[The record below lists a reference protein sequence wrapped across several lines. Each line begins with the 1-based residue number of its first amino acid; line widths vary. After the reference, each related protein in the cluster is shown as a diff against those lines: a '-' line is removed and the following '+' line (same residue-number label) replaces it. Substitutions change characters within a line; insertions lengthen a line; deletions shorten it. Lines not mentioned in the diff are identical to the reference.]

1 MQNTISDVVVNLGK
15 ILKKDNIDWNLFDE
29 KLKEIEDI
37 NIFDEKYEQTILTE
51 LLHKDRFYKNGALMP
66 EVIKHFLVNGYDVLA
81 NEGANGGLAL
91 STLCWSCYDKY
102 VLESAKVLFD
112 AGAPLEYKSSDED
125 DEFAG
130 VIGSLEWKIPGAWG
144 PHCNYAMANTLEAY
158 YAMAKAYE
166 AEEDY
171 KDIDSFHKCIGEIVT
186 KVSYSGDVSGLKTIN
201 NTTEFGNNL
210 VMWFGDYPLVISNY
224 MDMVVN
230 PLFVRKNEGVLSDI
244 SKQFDRILGAK
255 LIRIKYLDSITCYL
269 EFDNGYRV
277 MFSTYDIGDRKR
289 NGLFEIIAIDTNDIK
304 ELEIL
309 GICKIKGKT
318 YASHVVEY
326 EEEVLTLIC
335 KDGDYCIFPDESNI
349 RKYSIGLIR
358 CSKEL
363 MRDYVRK
370 FPLSEITETREFRK
384 KGNLVG
390 LRFKCKEG
398 YLYIKTNEYYQLEI
412 LLSQEK
418 FNPNDCSYLCQKK
431 EVGIHMEFSLIE
443 NKD

>member
-1 MQNTISDVVVNLGK
+1 
-15 ILKKDNIDWNLFDE
+15 
-29 KLKEIEDI
+29 
-37 NIFDEKYEQTILTE
+37 
-51 LLHKDRFYKNGALMP
+51 
-66 EVIKHFLVNGYDVLA
+66 
-81 NEGANGGLAL
+81 
-91 STLCWSCYDKY
+91 
-102 VLESAKVLFD
+102 
-112 AGAPLEYKSSDED
+112 
-125 DEFAG
+125 
-130 VIGSLEWKIPGAWG
+130 
-144 PHCNYAMANTLEAY
+144 MANTLEAY

-166 AEEDY
+166 AKEYY

-186 KVSYSGDVSGLKTIN
+186 KVSCFGDVSSLRTIKD
-201 NTTEFGNNL
+201 TTEFSNNL

-230 PLFVRKNEGVLSDI
+230 PLFVCKNEGALSDV

-255 LIRIKYLDSITCYL
+255 LKKIRYLDSITCYL
-269 EFDNGYRV
+269 EFDNECRV

-289 NGLFEIIAIDTNDIK
+289 NGLFEIRTIETNNIK
-304 ELEIL
+304 ELEIIE
-309 GICKIKGKT
+309 ICKIKGNT

-335 KDGDYCIFPDESNI
+335 KDGVYCIFPDESNI
-349 RKYSIGLIR
+349 NKYSIGLIH

-370 FPLSEITETREFRK
+370 FPLSEITEISEFREK
-384 KGNLVG
+384 DNLVG

-412 LLSQEK
+412 LLSHEK
-418 FNPNDCSYLCQKK
+418 FNPNDCSYLCQKE

-443 NKD
+443 NKN

>member
-1 MQNTISDVVVNLGK
+1 MQDAINTAVKNLTK
-15 ILKKDNIDWNLFDE
+15 ILKSEVIDWNIFDE
-29 KLKEIEDI
+29 ELRKIEDI
-37 NIFDEKYEQTILTE
+37 NIYDEKYEETILTE
-51 LLHKDRFYKNGALMP
+51 LLHEDCFYKNGALMP

-81 NEGANGGLAL
+81 NEGANGGLVL
-91 STLCWSCYDKY
+91 SALCWSSYDKY

-112 AGAPLEYKSSDED
+112 AGTPLEYKSSDED

-144 PHCNYAMANTLEAY
+144 PDCDYAMANTLEAY
-158 YAMAKAYE
+158 YVMAKAYE
-166 AEEDY
+166 AKEDY
-171 KDIDSFHKCIGEIVT
+171 KDIDSFHKCIGETVT
-186 KVSYSGDVSGLKTIN
+186 KVSYSGDVSSLRTIKD
-201 NTTEFGNNL
+201 TTEFSNNL

-230 PLFVRKNEGVLSDI
+230 PLFVRKNASILLDI

-255 LIRIKYLDSITCYL
+255 LNEIRYLDSITCYL

-289 NGLFEIIAIDTNDIK
+289 NGLFEIRTIDTKNIK
-304 ELEIL
+304 ELEII
-309 GICKIKGKT
+309 GICKIKGNT

-335 KDGDYCIFPDESNI
+335 KDGVYCIFPDESNI
-349 RKYSIGLIR
+349 SKYSIGLIR

-363 MRDYVRK
+363 MRDYIRM
-370 FPLSEITETREFRK
+370 FPLSEITEISEFK
-384 KGNLVG
+384 QNKNLVG

-412 LLSQEK
+412 LLSHEK
-418 FNPNDCSYLCQKK
+418 FNLNDCSYLCQKE

-443 NKD
+443 NKN

>member
-1 MQNTISDVVVNLGK
+1 MQDAINTVVKNLS
-15 ILKKDNIDWNLFDE
+15 IVLKSEEIDWNIFDE
-29 KLKEIEDI
+29 ELRKIEDI
-37 NIFDEKYEQTILTE
+37 NIYDEKYEETILTE
-51 LLHKDRFYKNGALMP
+51 LLHEDCFYKNGALMP
-66 EVIKHFLVNGYDVLA
+66 EVIKHFLINGYDVLA
-81 NEGANGGLAL
+81 NEGANGGLVL
-91 STLCWSCYDKY
+91 SALCWSSYDKY
-102 VLESAKVLFD
+102 VLESAKVLFN

-144 PHCNYAMANTLEAY
+144 PDCDYAMANTLEAY
-158 YAMAKAYE
+158 YVMAKAYE
-166 AEEDY
+166 AKEEY

-186 KVSYSGDVSGLKTIN
+186 KVSYSGDVSSLRTIKD
-201 NTTEFGNNL
+201 TTEFSNNL

-230 PLFVRKNEGVLSDI
+230 PLFVRKNEDTLSDI

-255 LIRIKYLDSITCYL
+255 LNKIRYLDSITCYL

-289 NGLFEIIAIDTNDIK
+289 NGLFEIRAIDTKNIK
-304 ELEIL
+304 DLEII
-309 GICKIKGKT
+309 GICKIKGNT

-335 KDGDYCIFPDESNI
+335 KDGVYCIFPNESNI
-349 RKYSIGLIR
+349 SKYSIGLIR

-370 FPLSEITETREFRK
+370 FPLSGITEISEFK
-384 KGNLVG
+384 QNKNLVG

-412 LLSQEK
+412 LLSHEK
-418 FNPNDCSYLCQKK
+418 FNPNDYLNLVSVRN
-431 EVGIHMEFSLIE
+431 VGIHMEFSLME
-443 NKD
+443 DKD